1 MSAQINGSPW
11 VATCVSGGALPGNL
25 AMAGN
30 DAKRGI
36 TIEVFTGG
44 PTDRQGSV
52 PLAVGTYQIGG
63 QRSWYGADSYII
75 WGNVCNASGC
85 PEWQAQ
91 PQSGTGT
98 VTITTLTKTSAA
110 GTFSATLVPEAI
122 SGATGSVVMTDGVFS
137 ITF

>member
-1 MSAQINGSPW
+1 
-11 VATCVSGGALPGNL
+11 
-25 AMAGN
+25 MAGN
-30 DAKRGI
+30 DAKGGI

-44 PTDRQGSV
+44 PTDPQGSV
-52 PLAVGTYQIGG
+52 PLGVGTYQIGG
-63 QRSWYGADSYII
+63 PRSWYGADSYIF
-75 WGNVCNASGC
+75 WGNGCNTSEC
-85 PEWQAQ
+85 PLWQAL

-122 SGATGSVVMTDGVFS
+122 SGATGSVVMTNGVFS